1 MIELNVNESTKL
13 DFDLSI
19 AGADERDIQARFFI
33 NINEMGIVFPA
44 KINNG
49 TITIKIPQ
57 LDNYIKNGL
66 SEDLYNAKLEI
77 LADETTLTPWEGQI
91 KINRPV
97 KVKVKMTEVKKVVE
111 SLKLDIKVK
120 DPKIKIESKI
130 LNGEKDVDENCGED
144 HDKDK
149 KKKKKSKLANKFE

>member
-19 AGADERDIQARFFI
+19 AGAAEQDIQGRFFL
-33 NINEMGIVFPA
+33 NMNEMSIVFPA
-44 KINNG
+44 KIDNG

-66 SEDLYNAKLEI
+66 SEDLYDAKLEI
-77 LADETTLTPWEGQI
+77 LADETTLIPWEGQI
-91 KINRPV
+91 KVNRPV
-97 KVKVKMTEVKKVVE
+97 EVKVKMTEVKKMAE

-120 DPKIKIESKI
+120 SPKVKVESKVI
-130 LNGEKDVDENCGED
+130 EKKEVDETCGKD
-144 HDKDK
+144 HDKK
-149 KKKKKSKLANKFE
+149 KKKKKSKLAGKLE